1 MDVVLTVCFMEA
13 HG

>member
-13 HG
+13 YG